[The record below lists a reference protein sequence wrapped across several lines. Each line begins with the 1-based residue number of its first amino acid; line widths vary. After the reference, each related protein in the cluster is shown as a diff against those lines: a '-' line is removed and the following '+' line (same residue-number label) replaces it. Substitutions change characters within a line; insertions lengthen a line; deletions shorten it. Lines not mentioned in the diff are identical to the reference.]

1 MNRSKQNAQRLSALA
16 KGPGNVI
23 VNISA
28 RAATL
33 CLFPPLQIL
42 VYRLPDVVLH
52 RHLCVVREPLKRGD
66 LPRKQIGWVSLC
78 DLLAWAFLGSHD
90 EILLWSA

>member
-1 MNRSKQNAQRLSALA
+1 MVLA
-16 KGPGNVI
+16 PGFYTVQARI
-23 VNISA
+23 SGETVSA
-28 RAATL
+28 RAAAP

-52 RHLCVVREPLKRGD
+52 GHLGVIREPLERGD
-66 LPRKQIGWVSLC
+66 LARKQIGWVSLC
-78 DLLAWAFLGSHD
+78 DLLARGFLGSHD

>member
-1 MNRSKQNAQRLSALA
+1 M
-16 KGPGNVI
+16 

-28 RAATL
+28 RAAA
-33 CLFPPLQIL
+33 LFPPLQIL

-52 RHLCVVREPLKRGD
+52 GHLGVVREPLKRGD

-78 DLLAWAFLGSHD
+78 DLLARAFLGSHE
-90 EILLWSA
+90 EILLWSARFVLDDLNVAVDRQSGAH